1 MESQVVSG
9 NVTLQKQGNNRAFIL
24 ALVVILGG
32 IYLMATGKSGWGFA
46 AIITSLTSLVS
57 VFAIAKAD
65 QRKER
70 VEKST
75 ALTQRRNR

>member
-1 MESQVVSG
+1 
-9 NVTLQKQGNNRAFIL
+9 
-24 ALVVILGG
+24 
-32 IYLMATGKSGWGFA
+32 MATGKSGWGFA